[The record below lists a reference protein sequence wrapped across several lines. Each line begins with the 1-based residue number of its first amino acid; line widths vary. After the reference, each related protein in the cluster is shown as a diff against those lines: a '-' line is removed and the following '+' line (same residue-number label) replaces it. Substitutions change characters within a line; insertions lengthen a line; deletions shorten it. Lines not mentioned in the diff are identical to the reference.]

1 MINTIN
7 SSLKFYFYKSDLKNI
22 YMNNINVT
30 YVWNTGLDKAIE
42 WKYNFLYGIY
52 ILYIHDIR
60 TRT

>member
-42 WKYNFLYGIY
+42 
-52 ILYIHDIR
+52 
-60 TRT
+60 